1 MYATFNLVL
10 EPPNARLRII
20 GELDIADEPQ
30 LRRNCADLLDC
41 GSGAVSL
48 DLEHLCFIDC
58 SCLRTLDVLRHELA
72 VAERPFEIT
81 VASRYLRLVA
91 HLAGYRGLIRSITD
105 AEVVWPPRHSPPV
118 SAPTRRSPRRLAIA
132 SGS

>member
-1 MYATFNLVL
+1 MIPSIQERPRCCLLRGCCGGVNDFLSSHPRRSDAAPPSASMAGTQTMYATFNLVL
-10 EPPNARLRII
+10 EPPNARQRII

-72 VAERPFEIT
+72 VAE
-81 VASRYLRLVA
+81 
-91 HLAGYRGLIRSITD
+91 
-105 AEVVWPPRHSPPV
+105 
-118 SAPTRRSPRRLAIA
+118 
-132 SGS
+132 